1 VLYGHSLTV
10 TSELLQISADGE
22 ICLVITI
29 VFVAVVQQFNSTS
42 RSIIVLPFY
51 STVCP
56 AV

>member
-42 RSIIVLPFY
+42 RSIIALPFY

-56 AV
+56 AI